1 MALLDVRAL
10 KTYFFMGKKVVRAV
24 DGVDLQIGRGSIEG
38 LVGES
43 GCGKTVTALSIMRL
57 VPKPGR
63 IVSGNIIFEG
73 EELLAKSPGAMSRI
87 RGKRIA
93 MIFQDPLSS
102 LNPVMPIGE
111 QIGEALRLHRGLD
124 RPGAR
129 KRAVEMLEMVG
140 IPDPAARIKE
150 YPHQLSGGMRQRVM
164 IAMALSCDPALLIA
178 DEPTTALDATI
189 QVQILALL
197 RKLTGERGTAL
208 LLITHDLGVVAEMCD
223 RVTVMYAGNIVERAS
238 TESLFKK
245 PRHPYTRGLLNAIP
259 KIDVQIDR
267 LTAVNGTVPHLA
279 HPPEGCPFTPRCP
292 EHEAICHRQKP
303 PLVEVEPG
311 HFVSCW
317 MYAAGGVFS
326 DCRSSYCGSSCG
338 SKKTDQALLPA
349 QKTFFAER

>member
-1 MALLDVRAL
+1 MTLLDVRAL
-10 KTYFFMGKKVVRAV
+10 KTYFFMGKSVVRAV
-24 DGVDLQIGRGSIEG
+24 DGVDLQIGRGRIEG

-57 VPKPGR
+57 VAKPGR
-63 IVSGNIIFEG
+63 IVSGNIMFEG
-73 EELLAKSPGAMSRI
+73 EELLTKSPREMSRI

-124 RPGAR
+124 RSEAR
-129 KRAVEMLEMVG
+129 KSTVQMLEMVG
-140 IPDPAARIKE
+140 IPAAAARIKE

-164 IAMALSCDPALLIA
+164 IAMALSGDPALLIA

-197 RKLTGERGTAL
+197 RELTGERGTAL

-238 TESLFKK
+238 TEALFKK

-259 KIDVQIDR
+259 KIDAHVQR
-267 LTAVNGTVPHLA
+267 LTVVNGTVPHLA
-279 HPPEGCPFTPRCP
+279 HPPGGCRFTPRCP

-303 PLVEVEPG
+303 APVEVEPG

-317 MYAAGGVFS
+317 MYAAGGVLS
-326 DCRSSYCGSSCG
+326 DYGSSCG
-338 SKKTDQALLPA
+338 SKNADQALLPA
-349 QKTFFAER
+349 QRPFFSER